1 MAKGRHVNCARASV
15 SGAKTTK
22 AKRRHANP
30 YNGAVVWASY
40 KETSFKVLSVALL
53 GAITVGSMGS
63 VLAQTGAQA
72 PNRDLHRVTVS
83 RGVERRNLTKEAVG
97 ITTAGAEWKLTDS
110 SDQIRGNLE
119 QQERDYQAAKLKE
132 RQEEQRRLAAERAKQ
147 EAQQAAQR
155 ARQAANAS
163 ASGYS
168 GTAQLLADGA
178 RARAAYDAAAPA
190 GFNKNHATGDGGN
203 AYAFSQCTWWAY
215 VRRHQLGLP
224 AGSHMGNGS
233 DWVNTARSLGYW
245 TSNTPMVG
253 DAVSFAPG
261 VLGSDGTYGH
271 VAVVEAVLDD
281 GNTIITSECGA
292 SFNGKPFSRVIR
304 NAKSYQ
310 YMHY

>member
-40 KETSFKVLSVALL
+40 KETPLRVLSVALL
-53 GAITVGSMGS
+53 GAITIGSMGS
-63 VLAQTGAQA
+63 ALAQTGAQA
-72 PNRDLHRVTVS
+72 PSRGLSGIAVSRDAGRRDLTR
-83 RGVERRNLTKEAVG
+83 EAVG
-97 ITTAGAEWKLTDS
+97 IATAGAEWKLTDS
-110 SDQIRGNLE
+110 SDQISGNLE
-119 QQERDYQAAKLKE
+119 QQERDYQVAKL
-132 RQEEQRRLAAERAKQ
+132 RAQQEEQRQLAAEKARQAV
-147 EAQQAAQR
+147 QQAAQR

-163 ASGYS
+163 TSGYS

-178 RARAAYDAAAPA
+178 SARAAYDASAPA
-190 GFNKNHATGDGGN
+190 GFNKNHATGDRGN

-224 AGSHMGNGS
+224 AGSHMGNGA

-271 VAVVEAVLDD
+271 VAIVEAVLDD

-292 SFNGKPFSRVIR
+292 SFNGKPFSRGIR

>member
-1 MAKGRHVNCARASV
+1 MAKGRHSGGIRGVRTPSV
-15 SGAKTTK
+15 K
-22 AKRRHANP
+22 AKRRYANP
-30 YNGAVVWASY
+30 YAGASY
-40 KETSFKVLSVALL
+40 KETSLKVLSVALL
-53 GAITVGSMGS
+53 GAITIGSMGLA
-63 VLAQTGAQA
+63 LAQTDMQVPSRGLSGIA
-72 PNRDLHRVTVS
+72 VS
-83 RGVERRNLTKEAVG
+83 RDAERRNLTKEEVG
-97 ITTAGAEWKLTDS
+97 ITTTGTEWKLTDS
-110 SDQIRGNLE
+110 SDQISGNLE
-119 QQERDYQAAKLKE
+119 QQERDYQAAKL
-132 RQEEQRRLAAERAKQ
+132 RAQQEEQRRLAAEKARQA
-147 EAQQAAQR
+147 AQQAAQQ
-155 ARQAANAS
+155 AKVAANAS

-178 RARAAYDAAAPA
+178 SARAAYDAAAPA
-190 GFNKNHATGDGGN
+190 GFNKNHATGDRGN

-261 VLGSDGTYGH
+261 VLGSDGAYGH
-271 VAVVEAVLDD
+271 VAIVEAVLDN

-292 SFNGKPFSRVIR
+292 SFNGKPFSRVIH
-304 NAKSYQ
+304 NAQSYQ